1 MTISPRLKS
10 PITRIRGLAEVT
22 LSTAKSPTEFEAMAA
37 STIEECDR
45 LLAMINT
52 MLLISK
58 AEVASP
64 ACPMKRSTLR
74 LSSRKRVN
82 FFQAAAEDKGI
93 D

>member
-1 MTISPRLKS
+1 
-10 PITRIRGLAEVT
+10 
-22 LSTAKSPTEFEAMAA
+22 MAA

-58 AEVASP
+58 AEVGIASLSHEE
-64 ACPMKRSTLR
+64 STLR

-82 FFQAAAEDKGI
+82 FFKPQLKTKELN
-93 D
+93 